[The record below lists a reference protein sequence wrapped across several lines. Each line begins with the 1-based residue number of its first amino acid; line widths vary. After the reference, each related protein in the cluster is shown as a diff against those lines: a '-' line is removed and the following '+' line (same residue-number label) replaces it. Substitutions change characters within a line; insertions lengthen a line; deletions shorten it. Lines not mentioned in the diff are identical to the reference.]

1 MKGDGLKGTKYSAV
15 RLLFLFQNDEAQ
27 RQAQE
32 KKEKGGGKPFSTN
45 ILKKTPSNFHKYK
58 ARRLLP
64 NVPKSGRLASEHS
77 CLGRSPGIENFKV

>member
-32 KKEKGGGKPFSTN
+32 KKRKRRRKTIQHKHIEKNPKQFSQVQGKAA
-45 ILKKTPSNFHKYK
+45 I
-58 ARRLLP
+58 A
-64 NVPKSGRLASEHS
+64 
-77 CLGRSPGIENFKV
+77 